1 MNDEAPTVDEGGRH
15 LARWFILIGMAI
27 IAAAVGRQMAIA
39 SSDKQFEARL
49 AELDAQRDG

>member
-49 AELDAQRDG
+49 AELAAQRDG